1 MAAKELLIIIISVA
15 AAANAQIP
23 CPPAF
28 ATISRGELRGNAL
41 PGGADEFLGIEFATA
56 PRYQKAVLSTTHFQK
71 KPEDATYFGP
81 ACLQTLTQNTTY
93 GSESCLVVRSC

>member
-1 MAAKELLIIIISVA
+1 MPVLLLVGVAVCMAF
-15 AAANAQIP
+15 ANAQVP

-41 PGGADEFLGIEFATA
+41 PGGADEFLGIEFASA
-56 PRYQKAVLSTTHFQK
+56 QRYEKAVLSTTPFEK

-81 ACLQTLTQNTTY
+81 ACLQTLT
-93 GSESCLVVRSC
+93 VR